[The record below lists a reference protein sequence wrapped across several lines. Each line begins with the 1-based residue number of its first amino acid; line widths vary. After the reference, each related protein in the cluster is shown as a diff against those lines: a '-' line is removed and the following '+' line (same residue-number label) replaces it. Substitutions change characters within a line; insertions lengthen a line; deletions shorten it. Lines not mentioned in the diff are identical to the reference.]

1 MLFLAFHVIFFF
13 MVVTDNAATVSP
25 GSARKQDKRERERI
39 RFATMSIE
47 KKTER
52 NAKKREKYKSTRSE
66 KIVRTNER
74 GCEENNCLAG
84 RTWSYQFLL
93 IGWIYYF
100 VKNYSFSLQFQLNKK
115 MWIERICLTRDYGN
129 QMIQCMGLKV
139 WLLLL
144 AGLSNTIW

>member
-1 MLFLAFHVIFFF
+1 MLSFFF
-13 MVVTDNAATVSP
+13 VVTDNAATVSP

-139 WLLLL
+139 
-144 AGLSNTIW
+144 